1 MTAQIQL
8 EYKRRIKE
16 LEDKVKDLEL
26 QLQVALENQLTTL
39 KLRVLEQYRL
49 DYPGIPDS
57 QLLDY
62 MVKDG
67 L

>member
-1 MTAQIQL
+1 MNTHLQYEI
-8 EYKRRIKE
+8 RIKE
-16 LEDKVKDLEL
+16 LQGRVKDLEL
-26 QLQVALENQLTTL
+26 QLKIALDNQLTPL

-49 DYPGIPDS
+49 DYPGIPDD

-62 MVKDG
+62 MAKDG